1 MFTRSLA
8 SPCSSARSPSPSAP
22 EVVAD
27 AVVAGDQPGDG
38 LVDQLARPTGRP
50 ASSTDSSIA
59 LWATVPRAVCG
70 VQANASSSWARNSP
84 SQPCTELSRCFDT
97 QSVSPVGHPRRP
109 PGPGAARGPSRSSAR
124 SRGSN
129 SGRSW
134 GRAPERGQHLGLA
147 RGSRPPPETVTPA
160 ELNGRVM
167 QQSSS
172 LRFARAVQAL
182 AQAARALGLVVP
194 GFRSP
199 PRLVGV
205 QRSIKR
211 WPGGAT
217 VAVVVRDRPWPAVQ
231 ADLVEGVVAAN
242 APRAARRPTAP
253 GPSCGSP
260 SRAPRPEEAVV
271 AA

>member
-1 MFTRSLA
+1 
-8 SPCSSARSPSPSAP
+8 
-22 EVVAD
+22 
-27 AVVAGDQPGDG
+27 
-38 LVDQLARPTGRP
+38 
-50 ASSTDSSIA
+50 
-59 LWATVPRAVCG
+59 
-70 VQANASSSWARNSP
+70 
-84 SQPCTELSRCFDT
+84 
-97 QSVSPVGHPRRP
+97 
-109 PGPGAARGPSRSSAR
+109 
-124 SRGSN
+124 
-129 SGRSW
+129 
-134 GRAPERGQHLGLA
+134 
-147 RGSRPPPETVTPA
+147 
-160 ELNGRVM
+160 M

-242 APRAARRPTAP
+242 ELTSPASDRARAELWQALEGRP
-253 GPSCGSP
+253 
-260 SRAPRPEEAVV
+260 PEQEHV

>member
-1 MFTRSLA
+1 
-8 SPCSSARSPSPSAP
+8 
-22 EVVAD
+22 
-27 AVVAGDQPGDG
+27 
-38 LVDQLARPTGRP
+38 
-50 ASSTDSSIA
+50 
-59 LWATVPRAVCG
+59 
-70 VQANASSSWARNSP
+70 
-84 SQPCTELSRCFDT
+84 
-97 QSVSPVGHPRRP
+97 
-109 PGPGAARGPSRSSAR
+109 
-124 SRGSN
+124 
-129 SGRSW
+129 
-134 GRAPERGQHLGLA
+134 
-147 RGSRPPPETVTPA
+147 
-160 ELNGRVM
+160 M

-231 ADLVEGVVAAN
+231 ADLVEGIVATNELTSPASDRARAELWLALEG
-242 APRAARRPTAP
+242 APPD
-253 GPSCGSP
+253 
-260 SRAPRPEEAVV
+260 EAVV